1 MLILHL
7 VWPRQRTVPEALLM
21 DQPVATARA
30 LIADATNRLSRAGV
44 PSPVVDA
51 EVLLAHVLGCSRS
64 TVVLSRPVDDDQRR
78 QYNDLVEARAR
89 RHPLQHLIGTAAFRY
104 LELAVGP
111 GVFVPRPETEIL
123 AEVAIRDLRS
133 RRQSGTQTLRVAD
146 LCAGSGALSLSI
158 ATEVSNVQ
166 MTAVEL
172 SEDALPWLRKNIDQC
187 AQLLTDVGSEITVI
201 AGDVASVRLP
211 SLVDVVVSNPPY
223 IPEGATPI
231 EIEVAH
237 HDPSLALY
245 GGTDGMDIM
254 RVVIE
259 RSALALRPGGLL
271 AVEHADV
278 QGDGADIGPAAIMR
292 EQGGW
297 ERIATV
303 RDLAGRPR
311 VTYAHRPQAAS

>member
-1 MLILHL
+1 MN
-7 VWPRQRTVPEALLM
+7 
-21 DQPVATARA
+21 QPVVTARA

-51 EVLLAHVLGCSRS
+51 ELLLAHVLDCSRS
-64 TVVLSRPVDDDQRR
+64 AVVLSRPVDDEQRR
-78 QYNDLVEARAR
+78 RFNDLVEARAR
-89 RHPLQHLIGTAAFRY
+89 RHPLQHLTGTAAFRY

-133 RRQSGTQTLRVAD
+133 RRQSGAATLLVAD
-146 LCAGSGALSLSI
+146 LCAGSGALTLSI
-158 ATEVSNVQ
+158 ATEVSNVR

-172 SEDALPWLRKNIDQC
+172 SEEALPWLRRNVESH
-187 AQLLTDVGSEITVI
+187 AGRLADVGSRVAVV
-201 AGDVASVRLP
+201 AGDVATLEMP
-211 SLVDVVVSNPPY
+211 TDLDVVVSNPPY
-223 IPEGATPI
+223 IPDGATPL

-245 GGTDGMDIM
+245 GGGDGMDIM

-259 RSALALRPGGLL
+259 RATSALKPGGLL

-278 QGDGADIGPAAIMR
+278 QGDGADVGPAAIMR
-292 EQGGW
+292 ATGEW

-311 VTYAHRPQAAS
+311 VTYAYRPQASS